1 MKGKEMQMKVL
12 FLTNIPSPYRVDFFN
27 AWGKLCDLTVT
38 FEGTYSKERDTNWKA
53 SRITNF
59 KALFL
64 KGLRTKADQFLC
76 PGILPVIKKKYDH
89 VIVGGYST
97 PTAMLAILFLQIRKI
112 PFWIEADGGLIHPDS
127 TIKFDIKRHFI
138 SSATGWLSSGQTT
151 TKYLTHYGADPAC
164 VQWYPFTSLHEK
176 DILMSPVD
184 KCQKKSLRECL
195 SIQTDRKVVL
205 SVGQFIPRKGFDV
218 LLRAISQCSKEY
230 LFYIVGADPTEEY
243 LGLKSKLCLENV
255 HFVGFQKKSE
265 LKKYYQASDLF
276 VLPTRED
283 IWGLVINEAMANG
296 LPVITTDQCVAG
308 LELVE
313 NSVNGYIV
321 PVDNEKKLAE
331 QITKVLN
338 DDLLRAKMAN
348 ASIARIRPYT
358 IENMAFVH
366 NEILK
371 SGGRLPCNKTKQ

>member
-1 MKGKEMQMKVL
+1 M
-12 FLTNIPSPYRVDFFN
+12 P
-27 AWGKLCDLTVT
+27 
-38 FEGTYSKERDTNWKA
+38 
-53 SRITNF
+53 
-59 KALFL
+59 
-64 KGLRTKADQFLC
+64 
-76 PGILPVIKKKYDH
+76 
-89 VIVGGYST
+89 
-97 PTAMLAILFLQIRKI
+97 
-112 PFWIEADGGLIHPDS
+112 
-127 TIKFDIKRHFI
+127 
-138 SSATGWLSSGQTT
+138 
-151 TKYLTHYGADPAC
+151 
-164 VQWYPFTSLHEK
+164 
-176 DILMSPVD
+176 
-184 KCQKKSLRECL
+184 KKSLRECL